1 MAINSFGSLNKEE
14 KNTKD
19 KSLVVKLNRCP
30 QNHPCPSVKVCPL
43 GALSQK
49 RYEAPSVDMDKCIK
63 CGKCVNFCPMGALV
77 LE

>member
-1 MAINSFGSLNKEE
+1 MSINAFNSSNKED
-14 KNTKD
+14 KIKKD
-19 KSLVVKLNRCP
+19 MSLVVKINRCP

-43 GALSQK
+43 GALSQN

-63 CGKCVNFCPMGALV
+63 CGKCVNSCPMGALT